1 MEMVGMRECPVP
13 AWHGTATPCS
23 ATNCFHFLDAQ
34 TQHLHLHSVTFL
46 YARKDQLE
54 TPRSPLSS
62 QKCCLTKILI
72 VFGHP
77 CRTAAAPLFTV
88 IIRSF
93 NTNITAYCYGD
104 VNTPFA
110 KLAPSCP
117 VKCPS
122 RLPCYG
128 SHSCR
133 RAQFSPGPR
142 VQSGVRG
149 EVGGQRDL
157 TRGCITPLMS
167 QLHDKPTNEPI
178 R

>member
-1 MEMVGMRECPVP
+1 MEMVGMRDCPVP

-93 NTNITAYCYGD
+93 NTNITAYCYGN

-110 KLAPSCP
+110 KLAAKLSSK
-117 VKCPS
+117 VS
-122 RLPCYG
+122 VTAALLW
-128 SHSCR
+128 
-133 RAQFSPGPR
+133 
-142 VQSGVRG
+142 
-149 EVGGQRDL
+149 E
-157 TRGCITPLMS
+157 PLM
-167 QLHDKPTNEPI
+167 QTRPVLTGTAGAVWGAGRGGRAARPHPGLYHATNEPI
-178 R
+178 T